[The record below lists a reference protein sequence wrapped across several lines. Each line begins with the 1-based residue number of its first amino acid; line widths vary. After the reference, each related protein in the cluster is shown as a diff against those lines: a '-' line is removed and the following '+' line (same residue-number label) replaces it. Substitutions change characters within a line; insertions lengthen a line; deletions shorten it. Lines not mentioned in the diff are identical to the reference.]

1 MKPGTARLM
10 ILAAAILVA
19 GLLPWLFGYLQ
30 RDLLSPQQVCTQK
43 CAAFQKDGFLVYKG
57 PDTPKDA
64 YKRAES
70 ECECR

>member
-1 MKPGTARLM
+1 MKPGKARLL

-30 RDLLSPQQVCTQK
+30 RDIPSRQQVCTQK
-43 CAAFQKDGFLVYKG
+43 CAAFQKDGVLVYKG
-57 PDTPKDA
+57 PDTPKDT
-64 YKRAES
+64 YKREES